1 MTPKEILVQ
10 AAEAIR
16 KYGWCKGS
24 YIDSTGGL
32 CAIGA
37 INFVVHG
44 DATNEADTDESIIA
58 EKMLESAL
66 IEYGRSYYIAEWN
79 DEEAENKE
87 EVIEVLLE
95 ASNIIPDEWE
105 W

>member
-16 KYGWCKGS
+16 EYGWGKGS
-24 YIDSTGGL
+24 YIDSMGGL

-37 INFVVHG
+37 MNFVIHG
-44 DATNEADTDESIIA
+44 DATNKADTDESIIA

-66 IEYGRSYYIAEWN
+66 VERGRCHSIAEWN

-87 EVIEVLLE
+87 EIIEVLME
-95 ASNIIPDEWE
+95 ASNINPDEWE